1 MSLEWNFA
9 DVWEAVAEV
18 APEALAQVHGDR
30 VVTWAEF
37 DQRANGIA
45 AAFLREGCQQQDKV
59 ALYLHNGPEYL
70 QSAFACMKAGLVPV
84 NTNYR
89 YQQDELVYLWDN
101 ADATVVIFHGAFTDM
116 VEAVRARCTKVR
128 LWIYVD
134 DGDHVDGGDGGDGGA
149 AACPAWAMPFDVA
162 ATPNAQRVVA
172 PWGRSGDDL
181 ILIYTG
187 GTTGRP
193 RGVMWRQHDL
203 YAASN
208 TTGDPAQASLGHVRG
223 RIASARASG
232 QAAPIGLP
240 AAPLMHGTAF
250 VFASTILNRGGNVV
264 TLTQTPFEVTELLGV
279 IEAEQVTDL
288 CIVGDA
294 FCRPMVDALDTHP
307 GRWNVTSLKA
317 VSSSGMMWG
326 SQNKE
331 RLLAH
336 APAALLIDFLNSSE
350 ASGMGRAISSKQRV
364 NPSARFKLGQ
374 NAFVIDDAGCPVPP
388 GSGIAGRIAVRGGVP
403 IGYYGDPV
411 KTAAT
416 FPMIDGVR
424 CAIPGDFA
432 LVEADGSIT
441 LLGRGSVSINT
452 GGEKVFPEEVEEC
465 IKLLPQVRDAVVV
478 GVPDERFGETVAAVV
493 ELVDGQTVT
502 ASDVTAHVRA
512 RLARHKA
519 PRHVMVVDSVG
530 RGPNGK
536 ADYLGLRKRV
546 LSWLQPQPGGNIE
559 KVETVETVETVAKA
573 GGQ

>member
-1 MSLEWNFA
+1 MPREWNFA
-9 DVWEAVAEV
+9 DVWEAVANV
-18 APEALAQVHGDR
+18 VPEATAQVHGGS

-45 AAFLREGCQQQDKV
+45 SALVQSGCQKQDKV

-70 QSAFACMKAGLVPV
+70 QSAFACMKAALVPV

-89 YQQDELVYLWDN
+89 YQQEELIYLWDN
-101 ADATVVIFHGAFTDM
+101 ADATVVIFHGAFTGM

-128 LWIYVD
+128 LWICVD
-134 DGDHVDGGDGGDGGA
+134 DGA
-149 AACPAWAMPFDVA
+149 AARPAWAMPFDVA
-162 ATPNAQRVVA
+162 ATPSARRVVA

-203 YAASN
+203 YVASN

-223 RIASARASG
+223 RIASARAMG
-232 QAAPIGLP
+232 QAAPVGLP

-250 VFASTILNRGGNVV
+250 VFASTILNRGGTVV
-264 TLTQTPFEVTELLGV
+264 TLTQRPFEVTELLGV
-279 IEAEQVTDL
+279 IEAGQVTDL

-294 FCRPMVDALDTHP
+294 FCRPMVDALDGHP
-307 GRWNVTSLKA
+307 GRWNVTCLKA

-416 FPMIDGVR
+416 FPMIGGVR

-465 IKLLPQVRDAVVV
+465 VKLLPQVRDAVVV
-478 GVPDERFGETVAAVV
+478 GAADERFGETVAAVI
-493 ELVDGQTVT
+493 ELVDGQAIA

-512 RLARHKA
+512 HLARHKA

-536 ADYLGLRKRV
+536 ADYVGLRKRV
-546 LSWLQPQPGGNIE
+546 ASWLLAQAGGNFE
-559 KVETVETVETVAKA
+559 KAGKVEPVETVETLEVVSKA
-573 GGQ
+573 GGL